1 MARRVKTVTITAE
14 GRDKGKTF
22 FLTEMPPRQG
32 EKWALRAG
40 LALAHSG
47 RMDLSDEDKALLT
60 GGGLPA
66 VAALGIRAFAALD
79 FAEAEPL
86 MDEMFACVQFVPDPT
101 KIDQMTQQPIVR
113 PVYDDD
119 IQEIGTI
126 LNLRNE
132 VAELHL
138 GFSIAAGLSRIGAA
152 AKKALNISDTSM
164 SPKPSA

>member
-1 MARRVKTVTITAE
+1 MARRTKTVTITAD
-14 GRDKGKTF
+14 GRDKGKMF

-32 EKWALRAG
+32 EKWAIRAG

-47 RMDLSDEDKALLT
+47 RMDISDEDKELLT

-66 VAALGIRAFAALD
+66 IAALGMRAFAALD

-86 MDEMFACVQFVPDPT
+86 MDEMFDCVTFVPDPS
-101 KIDQMTQQPIVR
+101 KIDQMTQQAIVR
-113 PVYDDD
+113 PVREDD
-119 IQEIGTI
+119 IEEISTI

-132 VAELHL
+132 VVELHL

-152 AKKALNISDTSM
+152 AKKALGINDTST
-164 SPKPSA
+164 SLKPSA